1 MSGPTWLPPKQVG
14 APGQL
19 SITVSAPAA
28 CKPQKSFASAPGAPK
43 PTYGSQEANGT
54 VSATGMAS
62 RYLPPV
68 PEPPSLPPDSV
79 GEPHYSS
86 PDDRGSGGSWS
97 SVSPPSYPLQQG
109 APLDQG
115 PSHPS
120 SIDVQIDSLTS
131 MLADLESTRHRRG
144 DRQNLE
150 PAPYSP
156 ALPQPGIARPAAA
169 YKPSPSRTFSPAKP
183 SGCTTEAYTKSMPYG
198 GQPSQAPTY
207 SAPAGLPSPYGIPV
221 AGDSYAAGY
230 HRAAAVPKPY
240 PQPMPASYTTTSSS
254 AGPPFNVQVK
264 VAQPVLG
271 YNQPRRRAEQAYG
284 PPSPRLGYGA
294 KPPPQYASE
303 PGVRT
308 RAHDVDPWYP
318 EPPSYGRRLGE
329 GEFYAGTGGHA
340 KLGAPVGQY
349 QPGLLKPGKEELVA
363 TPQMPASGGGL
374 RFQHQAPPSRPEEEL
389 DRLTKKLVYDMN
401 NPPSGEYFGRCARCG
416 ENVVGDGTGCVAMDQ
431 VFHVEC
437 FTCATCHC
445 RLRGQP
451 FYAIDRRSYCES
463 CYIVTLEKCS
473 MCSKPIMDR
482 ILRAMGKAYH
492 PQCFTCVVCH
502 RCLDGVPFTVDATSQ
517 IHCIEDFHR
526 KFAPRCSVCGNA
538 IMPEPGQEE
547 TVRIVA
553 LDRSFHIGCYKCE
566 ECGLLLSSEGDGR
579 GCYPLDGHILCKNC
593 SARRIQE
600 LSSKITTDC

>member
-14 APGQL
+14 VSGTPGI
-19 SITVSAPAA
+19 SVSAPAL
-28 CKPQKSFASAPGAPK
+28 CKPQKSFATVPAAPK
-43 PTYGSQEANGT
+43 PLYGSPEANGT
-54 VSATGMAS
+54 MSAMGPAS
-62 RYLPPV
+62 RFQPPMAG
-68 PEPPSLPPDSV
+68 PSSLPQD
-79 GEPHYSS
+79 
-86 PDDRGSGGSWS
+86 S
-97 SVSPPSYPLQQG
+97 SVEHQCAAPADEQGGRDSWGSLSPPRYPQQE
-109 APLDQG
+109 PFLDQG
-115 PSHPS
+115 THRPS

-131 MLADLESTRHRRG
+131 MLADMESTRHGRG
-144 DRQNLE
+144 ERLNPE
-150 PAPYSP
+150 SAPYAS
-156 ALPQPGIARPAAA
+156 ALPQSTSA
-169 YKPSPSRTFSPAKP
+169 YKPGLPGTFSPAKP
-183 SGCTTEAYTKSMPYG
+183 AMFATDAYAKSMPYG
-198 GQPSQAPTY
+198 SPAAQAPPYPAASALPSQYCP
-207 SAPAGLPSPYGIPV
+207 PV
-221 AGDSYAAGY
+221 AGDSYSAG
-230 HRAAAVPKPY
+230 HQRVSTAPKPF
-240 PQPMPASYTTTSSS
+240 PQPMPASYATASSL
-254 AGPPFNVQVK
+254 AGPLFNVQVK

-284 PPSPRLGYGA
+284 PPSPRPSYGA

-308 RAHDVDPWYP
+308 RPQDVEPWYP
-318 EPPSYGRRLGE
+318 EPPSYGRRVGD
-329 GEFYAGTGGHA
+329 GDFYASTGGHA

-349 QPGLLKPGKEELVA
+349 QPAPLKPGKEDMA
-363 TPQMPASGGGL
+363 AAAPMPTSGGGL
-374 RFQHQAPPSRPEEEL
+374 RYQHQAPPNRPEEEL

-401 NPPSGEYFGRCARCG
+401 HPPTGEYFGRCARCG

-437 FTCATCHC
+437 FTCATCRC

-451 FYAIDRRSYCES
+451 FYAIERRSYCEA

-566 ECGLLLSSEGDGR
+566 ECGLLLSSEGEGR
-579 GCYPLDGHILCKNC
+579 GCYPLDGHILCKSC

>member
-14 APGQL
+14 VPGQPGV
-19 SITVSAPAA
+19 TVSTPAA
-28 CKPQKSFASAPGAPK
+28 FKPQKGFASSPSAPQ
-43 PTYGSQEANGT
+43 PTYGSLEANGT
-54 VSATGMAS
+54 MSVTGQ
-62 RYLPPV
+62 YLPPV
-68 PEPPSLPPDSV
+68 PGPPPHVHDPTFDH
-79 GEPHYSS
+79 HYSS
-86 PDDRGSGGSWS
+86 ADERGSGGSWGS
-97 SVSPPSYPLQQG
+97 ASPPGYPLQQG
-109 APLDQG
+109 ASLEQG
-115 PSHPS
+115 PPRPS

-131 MLADLESTRHRRG
+131 MLADLESARQRRG
-144 DRQNLE
+144 ERQNLE
-150 PAPYSP
+150 PAPFSHS
-156 ALPQPGIARPAAA
+156 LPQAGIAKPASA
-169 YKPSPSRTFSPAKP
+169 YNPGPSGTFSASAKP
-183 SGCTTEAYTKSMPYG
+183 PGFDQAYAKSAPYG
-198 GQPSQAPTY
+198 GQP
-207 SAPAGLPSPYGIPV
+207 APAQYSGAPVPGDPYT
-221 AGDSYAAGY
+221 ASY
-230 HRAAAVPKPY
+230 HRPGPAAKPY
-240 PQPMPASYTTTSSS
+240 PQPMPASYATASSS
-254 AGPPFNVQVK
+254 AGPPFSVQVK
-264 VAQPVLG
+264 VAQPVAG

-284 PPSPRLGYGA
+284 PPSPRLDYRA

-303 PGVRT
+303 VGGRPRG
-308 RAHDVDPWYP
+308 HDAEPWYP
-318 EPPSYGRRLGE
+318 EPPSFGRRVAE
-329 GEFYAGTGGHA
+329 GEFYPGPGKAGG
-340 KLGAPVGQY
+340 PVGQY
-349 QPGLLKPGKEELVA
+349 HPGLAKPGKEEMAVA
-363 TPQMPASGGGL
+363 SQMPAAGGGF
-374 RFQHQAPPSRPEEEL
+374 RFQHQVPPSRPEEEL

-437 FTCATCHC
+437 FTCATCRCH
-445 RLRGQP
+445 LRGQP
-451 FYAIDRRSYCES
+451 FYAIDRRSFCES

-538 IMPEPGQEE
+538 IMPEPGKEE

-566 ECGLLLSSEGDGR
+566 ECGLLLSSEGEGR
-579 GCYPLDGHILCKNC
+579 GCYPLDGHILCKSC

>member
-1 MSGPTWLPPKQVG
+1 MMSGPTWLPPKQVG
-14 APGQL
+14 VSGSPGIL
-19 SITVSAPAA
+19 VSAPVA
-28 CKPQKSFASAPGAPK
+28 CKPQKSFAAAPTTPK

-54 VSATGMAS
+54 MSMTGPAP
-62 RYLPPV
+62 RYQPPAAG
-68 PEPPSLPPDSV
+68 PPSLPQDAPAEHHFPSK
-79 GEPHYSS
+79 EE
-86 PDDRGSGGSWS
+86 RGSRGSWGS
-97 SVSPPSYPLQQG
+97 ISPPGYHGQG
-109 APLDQG
+109 STLDQR
-115 PSHPS
+115 PPCPS
-120 SIDVQIDSLTS
+120 SIDVQIDSLTN
-131 MLADLESTRHRRG
+131 MLADMESAGHHRG
-144 DRQNLE
+144 ERQIVDST
-150 PAPYSP
+150 PYPP
-156 ALPQPGIARPAAA
+156 ALPHPGASKPTSA
-169 YKPSPSRTFSPAKP
+169 YKPGPPGAFPPAK
-183 SGCTTEAYTKSMPYG
+183 SAAFATDSYAKSVPYG
-198 GQPSQAPTY
+198 GQPSQAPAYPSASVLPAQY
-207 SAPAGLPSPYGIPV
+207 STPGS
-221 AGDSYAAGY
+221 GDSYGAGY
-230 HRAAAVPKPY
+230 QRAMAAAKPY
-240 PQPMPASYTTTSSS
+240 PQPMPASYTTASTS
-254 AGPPFNVQVK
+254 AGPHFNVQVK

-284 PPSPRLGYGA
+284 PPSPRPGYGA

-303 PGVRT
+303 PGLRT
-308 RAHDVDPWYP
+308 RPHDAEPWYP
-318 EPPSYGRRLGE
+318 EPPSYGKRAGE
-329 GEFYAGTGGHA
+329 GEFYASPGGHA
-340 KLGAPVGQY
+340 KLGSAGGQY
-349 QPGLLKPGKEELVA
+349 LSGLGKPGKEELA
-363 TPQMPASGGGL
+363 AASQMPASGGGL
-374 RFQHQAPPSRPEEEL
+374 RYQHQAPPSRPEEEL

-437 FTCATCHC
+437 FTCSTCHC

-566 ECGLLLSSEGDGR
+566 ECGLLLSSEGEGR
-579 GCYPLDGHILCKNC
+579 GCYPLDGHILCKSC
-593 SARRIQE
+593 SARHIQE